1 MKTILLRAHRERAF
15 GTHYLGL
22 SVITPVLP
30 LAPSQKNVSRKL
42 PRVHARKYIAIKLL
56 RNIPIT
62 LTMTPHSIET
72 VQSGVKEREMGTKEG
87 DENSKPPSPKYSFI
101 ETESLYIPRK
111 QALDSPHLNFSGIT
125 INIKVKSKFLF
136 LFTQDLSNCSYPL
149 YISNE
154 TGDSFNV
161 SKVGLVKIFIMP
173 YFLEALVLIQNYKLK
188 KYAQT
193 KK

>member
-1 MKTILLRAHRERAF
+1 MKTILLRAHCGWAF
-15 GTHYLGL
+15 GTRYLGL
-22 SVITPVLP
+22 SVITPALP

-56 RNIPIT
+56 RNTPIT
-62 LTMTPHSIET
+62 LTMTPHLIET
-72 VQSGVKEREMGTKEG
+72 AQSGVREGEMGTKEG

-111 QALDSPHLNFSGIT
+111 QALDSPHLNFLGIT

-173 YFLEALVLIQNYKLK
+173 
-188 KYAQT
+188 
-193 KK
+193 

>member
-1 MKTILLRAHRERAF
+1 M
-15 GTHYLGL
+15 
-22 SVITPVLP
+22 ITPVLP
-30 LAPSQKNVSRKL
+30 LAPSQKHVSRKL

-62 LTMTPHSIET
+62 LTMTPHLIET
-72 VQSGVKEREMGTKEG
+72 VQSGAREKEMGTKG
-87 DENSKPPSPKYSFI
+87 MKIPSHPPQSIVLLKQNHCISQG
-101 ETESLYIPRK
+101 K
-111 QALDSPHLNFSGIT
+111 QALDSPHLNFSGVT

-136 LFTQDLSNCSYPL
+136 LSTQDLNNFSYPL
-149 YISNE
+149 CISNE
-154 TGDSFNV
+154 TGDSFHV